1 MVFNQKKNPR
11 DKFFPVPS
19 AIFDLGLGSGEII
32 VYAYLMYCEDRRT
45 YQCYPSYKT
54 IGPAVGM
61 SINTMRKYVQLLEKK
76 CLIKTEWTMVN
87 TKDGRAH
94 NGSLKYTILPIQEA
108 IDYYDQIQMQ
118 NLRAEA
124 SKIRAEQAL
133 KRYRKKAIIRTKTRR
148 DANTKANKKN
158 QI

>member
-1 MVFNQKKNPR
+1 MLFNQKKNPR

-19 AIFDLGLGSGEII
+19 AIFDLGLSSGEII

-54 IGPAVGM
+54 IGSAVGM
-61 SINTMRKYVQLLEKK
+61 SINTVRKYVQILESK

-94 NGSLKYTILPIQEA
+94 NGSLKYTLLPIQEA
-108 IDYYDQIQMQ
+108 IDYYDRVQMKRLQ
-118 NLRAEA
+118 AEA
-124 SKIRAEQAL
+124 SKIRAEEAL
-133 KRYRKKAIIRTKTRR
+133 KRYDKKHRKHTI
-148 DANTKANKKN
+148 
-158 QI
+158 

>member
-1 MVFNQKKNPR
+1 MYFNQKKNPR

-19 AIFDLGLGSGEII
+19 VIFDLGLGSGEII

-54 IGPAVGM
+54 IGSAVGM
-61 SINTMRKYVQLLEKK
+61 SINTVRKYVQLLEKK
-76 CLIKTEWTMVN
+76 CLIKTEWTMVK

-108 IDYYDQIQMQ
+108 IDYYDRIQMQ
-118 NLRAEA
+118 NLRTQA
-124 SKIRAEQAL
+124 SKARAEQAL
-133 KRYRKKAIIRTKTRR
+133 KRYDEKRRKQVI
-148 DANTKANKKN
+148 
-158 QI
+158 